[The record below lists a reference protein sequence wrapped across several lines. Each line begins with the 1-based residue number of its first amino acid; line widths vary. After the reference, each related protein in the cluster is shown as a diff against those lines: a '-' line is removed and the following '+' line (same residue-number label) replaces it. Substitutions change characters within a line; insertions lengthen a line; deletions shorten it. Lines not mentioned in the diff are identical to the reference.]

1 MQAGADEIVAVRQE
15 ILYLL
20 RRQMEALDSPLGL
33 TDARLI
39 ECYERQGRV
48 QELREKLD
56 AMLRSATEA
65 ESLPD
70 DAPETPPRA
79 AQVMTARMDN
89 AANV

>member
-1 MQAGADEIVAVRQE
+1 MQAGAEEIVAVRQE
-15 ILYLL
+15 ILQLL

-48 QELREKLD
+48 QELREKLN
-56 AMLRSATEA
+56 AMLMSATEA

-70 DAPETPPRA
+70 DLAETPSRA
-79 AQVMTARMDN
+79 PQVMPAGVDN
-89 AANV
+89 TANV

>member
-1 MQAGADEIVAVRQE
+1 MQAGAEEIVAVRQE
-15 ILYLL
+15 ILQLL
-20 RRQMEALDSPLGL
+20 RQQMEALDSPLGL
-33 TDARLI
+33 TDARLT

-56 AMLRSATEA
+56 AMLMSATEA

-70 DAPETPPRA
+70 EAGETPSRA
-79 AQVMTARMDN
+79 PQVMPAGVDN